1 MRRDGALRAARALAA
16 LVLATAQ
23 GLASGAPLAAD
34 RAARCGLDAE
44 ERSRVLLH
52 GPWPPPFER
61 DPTNRASGEADAI
74 AAGRRLFFDK
84 ALSSNATLSCASCHD
99 PARGFTDGLP
109 RAQGLA
115 RHDRNAQTL
124 LDVALQRWF
133 GWDGGADSL
142 WAASLRPLLAPGEMG
157 SDVGRIA
164 ARVRADPGTAV
175 ALARIFPGSAE
186 SDEALAVAAA
196 KAIAAYLETLR
207 SPRTVFDAFRDA
219 LERGDARA
227 AAAYPRSALRGLKI
241 FVGRGN
247 CWVCHAGP
255 GFGNGEFHDAGVPF
269 VVEPGRV
276 DPGRYRGIERVRADR
291 FNLLGSHNDQRDA
304 AGRVD
309 ERALKT
315 RTVTLAHRHW
325 GEWRTPTLRSL
336 GATAPYAH
344 DGRFA
349 TLRDVV
355 RHYSELDPDRLH
367 ADGEALLAP
376 LRLSDDQV
384 DDVVA
389 FLRSLDAVSA
399 PAAPSP
405 GPARANARSASRVAI
420 DCSAQLR

>member
-1 MRRDGALRAARALAA
+1 M
-16 LVLATAQ
+16 
-23 GLASGAPLAAD
+23 
-34 RAARCGLDAE
+34 
-44 ERSRVLLH
+44 LLH

-61 DPTNRASGEADAI
+61 DPSNRASGERDAI
-74 AAGRRLFFDK
+74 SAGRRLFFDK
-84 ALSSNATLSCASCHD
+84 ALSANATLSCASCHD

-115 RHDRNAQTL
+115 RHDRNTQTL
-124 LDVALQRWF
+124 LDVGLQRWF

-157 SDVGRIA
+157 SDVARIA
-164 ARVRADPGTAV
+164 ARVRADPATAT
-175 ALARIFPGSAE
+175 ALARIFPGSAD
-186 SDEALAVAAA
+186 SDEALAVGAA

-207 SPRTVFDAFRDA
+207 SPRTAFDDFRDA
-219 LERGDARA
+219 LARGDARA
-227 AAAYPRSALRGLKI
+227 AAAYPRDALRGLRI

-247 CWVCHAGP
+247 CWICHAGP

-291 FNLLGSHNDQRDA
+291 FNLLGPHNDQRDA

-367 ADGEALLAP
+367 ADGEALLQP
-376 LRLSDDQV
+376 LRLSERDTDDL
-384 DDVVA
+384 VA
-389 FLRSLDAVSA
+389 FLRSLDSVSGA
-399 PAAPSP
+399 PQ
-405 GPARANARSASRVAI
+405 ARAPPDPPGARAKARRATSVAS